1 MNDAALIQEAL
12 ALVHRRKVGSTEMGQ
27 VAAALITDGGNVY
40 RGVCIDT
47 SSSMGFC
54 AEHSAVAA
62 MVTAG
67 ESVIERVVAVWKDDE
82 GQGHIVP
89 PCGRCREFM
98 FQIDERNLD
107 ARVVLGTE
115 RVEPLRDLLPYADVD
130 WPTTDRV
137 RDAPER

>member
-1 MNDAALIQEAL
+1 MDDAALIQEAL

-27 VAAALITDGGNVY
+27 VAAALITDRGNVY

-54 AEHSAVAA
+54 AEHSAIAA

-67 ESVIERVVAVWKDDE
+67 ESVIERVVAVWKDEE
-82 GQGHIVP
+82 GRGHIVP
-89 PCGRCREFM
+89 PRGRCREFM
-98 FQIDERNLD
+98 FQIDEQNLD

-130 WPTTDRV
+130 WPTTEFWTHPR
-137 RDAPER
+137 AS

>member
-1 MNDAALIQEAL
+1 MDDATLIQEAL
-12 ALVHRRKVGSTEMGQ
+12 ALVRRRKMGSTEMGQ
-27 VAAALITDGGNVY
+27 VAAALISDGGNVY

-54 AEHSAVAA
+54 AEHSAIAA

-82 GQGHIVP
+82 GRGHIVP

-107 ARVVLGTE
+107 TQVVLGIG
-115 RVEPLRDLLPYADVD
+115 RVEPLRGLLPYADVD

-137 RDAPER
+137 GDATES